1 MIFAKRSQSVFSS
14 LNRIE
19 TLLFEKYK
27 DLTPKDTLFVINS
40 IPSLGP
46 EDKNELISHIAS
58 HQRIIFWC
66 YGDLVWNIS
75 FWKSIEGM
83 LLGKNITWVVS
94 SPKWKRIAQEFIE
107 PDYIAICE
115 HPFELPDSIQMNET
129 IRNDLN
135 LKEDEKLIFYAGRK
149 SLQKNI
155 PWLLKLLDAYSIQY
169 DTKFKLL
176 LAGAWCNY
184 GRPQYPMSESLLDL
198 EKILVDYIAKNPF
211 KIFDLGEVSH
221 QETLSILK
229 ASDLAVS
236 MSTFLEEDYGV
247 FLREARSLGIPVLAT
262 NWGGHSSLKDDGSF
276 LLNIKQ
282 NQEHLQL
289 DYQDAASKMNQA
301 FLKKNLRFDYQ
312 SSTFDFSFN
321 SKPFAGMKS
330 VKSDVLDL
338 AEWNKIMVGP

>member
-40 IPSLGP
+40 IPSLSP
-46 EDKNELISHIAS
+46 EGKNELISHIAS
-58 HQRIIFWC
+58 HQKIIFWC

-107 PDYIAICE
+107 SDYIAICE
-115 HPFELPDSIQMNET
+115 HPFELPDLIQTNEM
-129 IRNDLN
+129 IRNNLN

-155 PWLLKLLDAYSIQY
+155 PWLLKLMDEYSIKY
-169 DTKFKLL
+169 DTNLKLL
-176 LAGAWCNY
+176 LAGSWCNY

-198 EKILVDYIAKNPF
+198 EKILIEYIAKNPF

-229 ASDLAVS
+229 ASDLAIS

-262 NWGGHSSLKDDGSF
+262 NWGGHSSLKDNGSF
-276 LLNIKQ
+276 LVNLKCNE
-282 NQEHLQL
+282 NSLEL
-289 DYQDAASKMNQA
+289 DYEDAVKKMNQT
-301 FLKKNLRFDYQ
+301 FTYKRVKFEYQ
-312 SSTFDFSFN
+312 SNLFDFN
-321 SKPFAGMKS
+321 SNANQFKGMK
-330 VKSDVLDL
+330 KGKNVLDL
-338 AEWNKIMVGP
+338 ARWNTIMAGP